1 VELWL
6 DTIRAWEKQNR
17 KSHPVIALSC
27 TKDVQDAILADK
39 QRNAVVDLIDF
50 RYWWRTD
57 KGEFAPPGGKNLAPR
72 QFERQWRGG
81 RPIDSN
87 LAEMAAEYRTK
98 YPGKALICDFD
109 AAGWEWLCAGGS
121 IPNLPRTTD
130 PQLLAAIPRMSPWP
144 EVSKSGCWIL
154 HEPGR
159 QFLIFSADRSELEFP
174 VDIGAFHVRIVNADT
189 GAVTTQPEQFQGGR
203 KTALPKG
210 IVWLTK

>member
-1 VELWL
+1 MPAA
-6 DTIRAWEKQNR
+6 TPI
-17 KSHPVIALSC
+17 IALSA
-27 TKDVQDAILADK
+27 TKDVQDAILADPK
-39 QRNAVVDLIDF
+39 RSAFVDVIDF

-57 KGEFAPPGGKNLAPR
+57 KGEFAPTGGKNLAPR

-81 RPIDSN
+81 RPSNSN

-109 AAGWEWLCAGGS
+109 ASWAWLCAGGS

-144 EVSKSGCWIL
+144 EASK
-154 HEPGR
+154 PGRWVLRESER
-159 QFLIFSADRSELEFP
+159 QFLIFSADRSELEFS
-174 VDIGAFHVRIVNADT
+174 VEMGAYHLRIVNADT
-189 GAVTTQPEQFQGGR
+189 GAVTTQPEQIQGGR
-203 KTALPKG
+203 KTMLPKG